1 MQALT
6 SPSMRRTMSRRA
18 WYWEDTMP
26 MKIWPLRA
34 CMQSSF
40 SSTSPIPSSGGS
52 RCRARPGHQG
62 AGGFQEAARG
72 HTRGHH
78 AQINEHTGPRGP
90 HTCTTKTEKE
100 PTDTGA
106 DGDGG
111 GETRKGTH
119 QSGDHPWSRA
129 RRRALPSALASV
141 HRLLGHKTPEGCVSD
156 GVGRGARSSES
167 LCCSSV
173 CDQVFCLIPIRLRL
187 YTHCCC
193 CCC

>member
-52 RCRARPGHQG
+52 RRRARPGHPG

-72 HTRGHH
+72 HTRGRH

-90 HTCTTKTEKE
+90 HTHVQPRQKRSRQTRGR
-100 PTDTGA
+100 TGMV
-106 DGDGG
+106 GERQGKVLISQVTIPGPGPGG
-111 GETRKGTH
+111 GPHPQPWLQFTGSWVTRPRKAVCLTEWGGVH
-119 QSGDHPWSRA
+119 G
-129 RRRALPSALASV
+129 ALNPSVVAV
-141 HRLLGHKTPEGCVSD
+141 FVT
-156 GVGRGARSSES
+156 RSF
-167 LCCSSV
+167 V
-173 CDQVFCLIPIRLRL
+173 
-187 YTHCCC
+187 
-193 CCC
+193 

>member
-1 MQALT
+1 
-6 SPSMRRTMSRRA
+6 MSRRA

-40 SSTSPIPSSGGS
+40 SSTSPIPSSGGT
-52 RCRARPGHQG
+52 RRRARPGHPG
-62 AGGFQEAARG
+62 
-72 HTRGHH
+72 
-78 AQINEHTGPRGP
+78 AQIKEHMGPRRP

-119 QSGDHPWSRA
+119 QSGDQAWSRA
-129 RRRALPSALASV
+129 RGRAPPSALASV
-141 HRLLGHKTPEGCVSD
+141 HGLSGHETPEGCVSD
-156 GVGRGARSSES
+156 GVGRGAWSSES

-187 YTHCCC
+187 CTDYCFKTFRVSTFLYVTPLERYHEP
-193 CCC
+193 